1 MFLWLYFPA
10 NIPVC
15 ICPCIKTVP
24 LVLVLLHVCSLVT
37 FRAVKSR
44 EKLYISARP
53 SAYFP
58 PFPLAVCRT
67 FRIFV
72 TDQTIITMDEAVFI
86 AQYTFLATP
95 AVIEEESR
103 ILGKIAR
110 RLRCEYV
117 IRFEDDGKFYFLLE
131 TRSGYE
137 EHFARC
143 GWYIVSQT
151 DFNSRLTIGMGLY
164 ESGNL
169 AGFMYRLDSG
179 SEDEARF
186 WNNILVFTFFNDF
199 RKAFFPLDNRF
210 QGFFRLDG
218 SLCLYLYDYC
228 PVRRNDKITFE
239 GKKVSNAV
247 WRFKSGEQTDLFV
260 KLFSIAASR
269 IRAIQENRHRAVLIP
284 VPASTREKHRTRYE
298 AFCRKLSADMGV
310 ADGYGAITVAYDR
323 AQFKGTHGN
332 GDRTANLE
340 FHPERFRG
348 KCVLLVD
355 DVLTTGATFIAL
367 RRKLIRYGAKFVIG
381 MFLAKTIA
389 FEDERK
395 E

>member
-1 MFLWLYFPA
+1 
-10 NIPVC
+10 
-15 ICPCIKTVP
+15 
-24 LVLVLLHVCSLVT
+24 
-37 FRAVKSR
+37 
-44 EKLYISARP
+44 
-53 SAYFP
+53 
-58 PFPLAVCRT
+58 
-67 FRIFV
+67 
-72 TDQTIITMDEAVFI
+72 MDEAVFI

-367 RRKLIRYGAKFVIG
+367 RRKLIAHGAKFVIG
-381 MFLAKTIA
+381 IFLAKTIV
-389 FEDERK
+389 FEDERNDLSINDYTIPTTSK
-395 E
+395 